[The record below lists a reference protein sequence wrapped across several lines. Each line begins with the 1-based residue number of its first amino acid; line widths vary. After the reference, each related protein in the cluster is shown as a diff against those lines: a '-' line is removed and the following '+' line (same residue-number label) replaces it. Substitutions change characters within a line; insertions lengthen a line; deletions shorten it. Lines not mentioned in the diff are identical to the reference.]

1 MSLTAEQMETEAQAV
16 AEGIS
21 DIIVAGLNPEASV
34 SEKVATL
41 LGTGLQTFG
50 NLQQGLDQNANRI
63 RFSLEV
69 GAKVVDTLVSR
80 LLPLT
85 DEV

>member
-1 MSLTAEQMETEAQAV
+1 MALTTAEMEAEAQAV
-16 AEGIS
+16 AEGIC
-21 DIIVAGLNPEASV
+21 DIIVAGLDPQAGV

-41 LGTGLQTFG
+41 LGSGLQTFG
-50 NLQQGLDQNANRI
+50 DVQAGLDQDANRI

-85 DEV
+85 DEG